1 MGALSSLTPNPT
13 KGGHIMAR
21 DEAYYEAEKKIEEA
35 QQSIIYHLFLNNLSL
50 TKIPDSLTSSTSARI
65 TSCEQQI
72 IGASKLDKPIYAIR
86 LVEFNFQ

>member
-50 TKIPDSLTSSTSARI
+50 TKIPDSLNSFYICTNYILRT
-65 TSCEQQI
+65 TNYWC
-72 IGASKLDKPIYAIR
+72 
-86 LVEFNFQ
+86 FQVG